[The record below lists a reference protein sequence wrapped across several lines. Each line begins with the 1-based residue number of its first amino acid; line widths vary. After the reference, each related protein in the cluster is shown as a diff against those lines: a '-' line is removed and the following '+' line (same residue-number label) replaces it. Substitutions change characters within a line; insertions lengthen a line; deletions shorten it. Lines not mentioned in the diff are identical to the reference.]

1 MYQIWRSVTGGE
13 LLPAARQEF
22 ASRAAALPLAEVDRP
37 ELAAAARRVFGV
49 SGKLLLAD
57 WREEI
62 DEPGLAGLRAV
73 SGEWEGDTESAAL
86 TLRTEIAHLIESALS
101 ARDQRRPVLRRR
113 LGLDGEQGL
122 TLAALGAEYGVT
134 RERIRQLQVRQ
145 LRQLA
150 ARVRRS
156 RRSRRGAVLREVI
169 RGLADRGGES
179 PGAAL
184 DEIAGL
190 VFPEAGSDLRLHTVA
205 VLGGYPAQ
213 MRAQLAA
220 QAARARDQRRAARRE
235 QAAQARAGRLAAA
248 AGRSPVAA
256 AACGLARRWPRRLP
270 AHPGGGRPENSG
282 QFRSAKLG
290 RAVAYESGLEHRF
303 LQLCE
308 ASPDVT
314 WYQEQPLVI
323 PYTCAGTR
331 RDYHPD
337 VLVQLADGR
346 RLLAEI
352 KHLFEMATALSQAK
366 HAAAWHW
373 CPAHGAGLLITDMS
387 VTHTQLMQRTIP
399 PETVAVFTARLAQSP
414 QPWPEVHAR
423 QLSTGMSARTS
434 PPAACATAGS
444 STPCPGGCGAAER
457 PEPPTSPG
465 AVACELTYPADR
477 LVHAL
482 RGQRCSVT
490 DQTFP
495 IGRRESTLPQA
506 TPDLI
511 YP

>member
-1 MYQIWRSVTGGE
+1 MAGDAVYQIWRSVTGRE
-13 LLPAARQEF
+13 LLPAAQQEF
-22 ASRAAALPLAEVDRP
+22 ASRAAALHLAEVDRP
-37 ELAAAARRVFGV
+37 GLTAAARQVFGV

-73 SGEWEGDTESAAL
+73 SGEWEGSTESAAL
-86 TLRTEIAHLIESALS
+86 TLRTEIAHLIESALTT
-101 ARDQRRPVLRRR
+101 RDKPRPVLRRR

-122 TLAALGAEYGVT
+122 TLAALGAEYGVS

-145 LRQLA
+145 LTQLA
-150 ARVRRS
+150 ARARRS
-156 RRSRRGAVLREVI
+156 RRGSRRGAVLREVL
-169 RGLADRGGES
+169 RGLADRVGES
-179 PGAAL
+179 HGAAL

-205 VLGGYPAQ
+205 VLAGYPAQ
-213 MRAQLAA
+213 VRAQLAA
-220 QAARARDQRRAARRE
+220 QAAQARDQRRAARRE
-235 QAAQARAGRLAAA
+235 QAAQARAGKRLRRLLAAA
-248 AGRSPVAA
+248 QWPPQPAAWHGDGRGDYQRTREV
-256 AACGLARRWPRRLP
+256 GDR
-270 AHPGGGRPENSG
+270 ENSG

-337 VLVQLADGR
+337 VLVQVADGR
-346 RLLAEI
+346 RLLAEM

-366 HAAAWHW
+366 HAAAWRW
-373 CPAHGAGLLITDMS
+373 CTAHGAGLLITDLS
-387 VTHTQLMQRTIP
+387 VTHTQLLQRTIP

-414 QPWPEVHAR
+414 LPWPEVHAL
-423 QLSTGMSARTS
+423 QLSTGMSARDLT
-434 PPAACATAGS
+434 ACCLRHGWIIDT
-444 STPCPGGCGAAER
+444 TPW
-457 PEPPTSPG
+457 
-465 AVACELTYPADR
+465 R
-477 LVHAL
+477 L
-482 RGQRCSVT
+482 
-490 DQTFP
+490 
-495 IGRRESTLPQA
+495 RRR
-506 TPDLI
+506 
-511 YP
+511 

>member
-1 MYQIWRSVTGGE
+1 MGGHGDGPEPGTVASEAVYQIWRSVTGRE

-22 ASRAAALPLAEVDRP
+22 ASRAAALHLAEVDRP
-37 ELAAAARRVFGV
+37 ELTAAARRVFGV
-49 SGKLLLAD
+49 SGELLLAD

-73 SGEWEGDTESAAL
+73 SGEWERDTESVAL
-86 TLRTEIAHLIESALS
+86 TLRTEIAHLIESALT
-101 ARDQRRPVLRRR
+101 ARDQPRPVLRRR

-150 ARVRRS
+150 ARTRRS
-156 RRSRRGAVLREVI
+156 RRSRRGAVLGEVI
-169 RGLADRGGES
+169 RGLADRGGDS

-184 DEIAGL
+184 NEIAGL

-205 VLGGYPAQ
+205 VLAGYPAQ
-213 MRAQLAA
+213 VRAQLAA
-220 QAARARDQRRAARRE
+220 QAAQARDQRRAARWE
-235 QAAQARAGRLAAA
+235 QAAQARAGKRMRRLLAAA
-248 AGRSPVAA
+248 QWPPQPAAWHGDGRGDYQRTREV
-256 AACGLARRWPRRLP
+256 GDR
-270 AHPGGGRPENSG
+270 ENSG

-290 RAVAYESGLEHRF
+290 RAVAYESGLERRF

-346 RLLAEI
+346 RLLAEL
-352 KHLFEMATALSQAK
+352 KHLFEMATTLSQAK
-366 HAAAWHW
+366 HAAVWHW
-373 CPAHGAGLLITDMS
+373 CRAHGAGLLITDLS

-414 QPWPEVHAR
+414 LPWPEVHAL
-423 QLSTGMSARTS
+423 QLSTGMSARDLT
-434 PPAACATAGS
+434 ACCLRHGWTIDT
-444 STPCPGGCGAAER
+444 TPW
-457 PEPPTSPG
+457 
-465 AVACELTYPADR
+465 R
-477 LVHAL
+477 L
-482 RGQRCSVT
+482 
-490 DQTFP
+490 
-495 IGRRESTLPQA
+495 RRR
-506 TPDLI
+506 
-511 YP
+511 

>member
-1 MYQIWRSVTGGE
+1 MADSGAVYQIWRSVTGRE
-13 LLPAARQEF
+13 LPPAARQEF
-22 ASRAAALPLAEVDRP
+22 ASRAAALSLAEVDGP

-86 TLRTEIAHLIESALS
+86 TLRTEIAHLVESAIT

-122 TLAALGAEYGVT
+122 TLAAVGAEYGVT

-145 LRQLA
+145 LRVLGM
-150 ARVRRS
+150 RTG
-156 RRSRRGAVLREVI
+156 RSRRGAVLREVI

-190 VFPEAGSDLRLHTVA
+190 VFPEAGPDLRLHAVA
-205 VLGGYPAQ
+205 VLAGYPK
-213 MRAQLAA
+213 RDRDRLAA
-220 QAARARDQRRAARRE
+220 QVAQAREQRRAARRE
-235 QAAQARAGRLAAA
+235 QAARARAGKSL
-248 AGRSPVAA
+248 
-256 AACGLARRWPRRLP
+256 RRLLDAAQWPPQP
-270 AHPGGGRPENSG
+270 AAWHGDGRGDYQRTREVGDRENSG
-282 QFRSAKLG
+282 QFPSAKLS

-308 ASPDVT
+308 DSPDVT

-331 RDYHPD
+331 RNYHPD

-346 RLLAEI
+346 RLLAEM
-352 KHLFEMATALSQAK
+352 KHLFEMATGLSQAK

-373 CPAHGAGLLITDMS
+373 CRAHGAGLLITDLS

-399 PETVAVFTARLAQSP
+399 PETVAVFAARLARSP
-414 QPWPEVHAR
+414 LPWPEVHAL
-423 QLSTGMSARTS
+423 QLSTGMSARDLTACCLRHGWIIDT
-434 PPAACATAGS
+434 PPW
-444 STPCPGGCGAAER
+444 
-457 PEPPTSPG
+457 
-465 AVACELTYPADR
+465 R
-477 LVHAL
+477 L
-482 RGQRCSVT
+482 
-490 DQTFP
+490 
-495 IGRRESTLPQA
+495 RRR
-506 TPDLI
+506 
-511 YP
+511 

>member
-1 MYQIWRSVTGGE
+1 MGGHGDDPWPGTVAGDAVYQLWRSVTGWE
-13 LLPAARQEF
+13 LSPAARQEF
-22 ASRAAALPLAEVDRP
+22 ASRAAALSLAEVDGP

-49 SGKLLLAD
+49 CGKLLLAD

-101 ARDQRRPVLRRR
+101 ARDQPRPVLRRR

-145 LRQLA
+145 LAQPA
-150 ARVRRS
+150 ARARRS
-156 RRSRRGAVLREVI
+156 RRGSRRGAVLREVI
-169 RGLADRGGES
+169 RGLADRGGQS
-179 PGAAL
+179 HGAAL

-190 VFPEAGSDLRLHTVA
+190 VFPEAGSDLRLHTLA
-205 VLGGYPAQ
+205 VLARYPAQ
-213 MRAQLAA
+213 VQAQLAA
-220 QAARARDQRRAARRE
+220 QAAQARDQRRAARRE
-235 QAAQARAGRLAAA
+235 QAAQARAGKRLRRLLAAA
-248 AGRSPVAA
+248 QWPPQPVAWH
-256 AACGLARRWPRRLP
+256 GD
-270 AHPGGGRPENSG
+270 GRGDYQRTREVGDRENSG

-290 RAVAYESGLEHRF
+290 RAVAYESGLERRF

-331 RDYHPD
+331 REYHPD

-346 RLLAEI
+346 RLLAEL

-373 CPAHGAGLLITDMS
+373 CRAHGAGLLITDLS

-399 PETVAVFTARLAQSP
+399 PQTVAVFAARLARSP
-414 QPWPEVHAR
+414 LPWPEVHAL
-423 QLSTGMSARTS
+423 QLSTGMSARDLT
-434 PPAACATAGS
+434 ACCLRHGWIIDT
-444 STPCPGGCGAAER
+444 TPW
-457 PEPPTSPG
+457 
-465 AVACELTYPADR
+465 R
-477 LVHAL
+477 L
-482 RGQRCSVT
+482 
-490 DQTFP
+490 
-495 IGRRESTLPQA
+495 RRR
-506 TPDLI
+506 
-511 YP
+511 